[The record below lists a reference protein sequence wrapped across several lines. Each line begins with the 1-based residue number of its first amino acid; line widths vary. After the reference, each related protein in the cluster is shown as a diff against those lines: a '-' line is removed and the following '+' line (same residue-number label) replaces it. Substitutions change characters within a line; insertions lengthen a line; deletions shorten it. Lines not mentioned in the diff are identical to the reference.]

1 MVQAMIE
8 IPEKANHILNIVK
21 ARYKLKTKSEAIAK
35 IVIEFGTNIIEPEL
49 RPEYM
54 SKLQK
59 LEKEKG
65 ISFKN
70 ISELRRIIEG

>member
-49 RPEYM
+49 RTVP
-54 SKLQK
+54 
-59 LEKEKG
+59 
-65 ISFKN
+65 N
-70 ISELRRIIEG
+70 TV